1 MWDEITYPL
10 PQPGFRLVGSCIFNE
25 AETMLIEN
33 HRLLAVALTGSFT
46 DSDNL
51 QAETRNKFNIITLMN

>member
-1 MWDEITYPL
+1 
-10 PQPGFRLVGSCIFNE
+10 
-25 AETMLIEN
+25 MLIEN

-51 QAETRNKFNIITLMN
+51 QADTRNIVITTTMMN